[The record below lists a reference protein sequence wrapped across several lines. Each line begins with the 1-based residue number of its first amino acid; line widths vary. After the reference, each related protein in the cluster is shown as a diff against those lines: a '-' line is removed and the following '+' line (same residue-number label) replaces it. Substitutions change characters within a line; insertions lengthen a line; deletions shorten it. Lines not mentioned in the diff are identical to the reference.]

1 MIWNAT
7 FIIDRLLVH
16 AEVYLYFIDFS
27 PNSITSTILIIITFK
42 YIFLLVTPCSL
53 WIFVPQPVIEPGPW
67 QWKHWVLT
75 TGLPKNF
82 LKYILIPGV
91 EHVFFPLDLK
101 FLNNIIMVWFLHS
114 KLHDFR
120 CTIWWVLVDVYIP
133 VKPPLQSTYLRLP
146 SLPKMSLHPFVI
158 HLSLHSCP

>member
-1 MIWNAT
+1 MECHIYQRQIACTCWGIFVFHWFLSLFYYKYNFDYYNFQIHLSFGHT
-7 FIIDRLLVH
+7 MQLVDLCSPTSDWTWAL
-16 AEVYLYFIDFS
+16 AEKALS
-27 PNSITSTILIIITFK
+27 PN
-42 YIFLLVTPCSL
+42 
-53 WIFVPQPVIEPGPW
+53 
-67 QWKHWVLT
+67 HWT
-75 TGLPKNF
+75 TKGFSKIHLNTWCRAC
-82 LKYILIPGV
+82 I
-91 EHVFFPLDLK
+91 FPLDLK

-133 VKPPLQSTYLRLP
+133 VKPPLQSTYLRFP